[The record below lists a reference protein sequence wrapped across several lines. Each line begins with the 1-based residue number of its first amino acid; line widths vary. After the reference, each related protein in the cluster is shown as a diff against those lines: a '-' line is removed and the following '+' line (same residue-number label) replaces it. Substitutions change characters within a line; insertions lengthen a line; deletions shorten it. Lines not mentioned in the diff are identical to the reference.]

1 VWFRGRELVAGNVGP
16 TGLELDMV
24 LRGVRVVV
32 ESGKPL
38 RFEDSELSAQ
48 ELSAS
53 DAGGASDAISKTF
66 RAYLKALNELLATR
80 YSHAADTVPAYMK
93 APCQVTVLRCTD
105 ALFVRYDIVDEN
117 DKAKVRVVNTAQP
130 VETVAPAFSDAVVHA
145 PSDPTNWTHSAGGPK
160 LGMSIIDPT
169 GGVTREIMSFSPAI
183 VISPNWP
190 EGVAYP
196 APPSRPSPVASLLN
210 EFEFEM
216 SGFVED
222 AAPPVPREVRA
233 DPTHFTV
240 RSRIVLQ
247 TGWRAIEVY
256 PLIAERHWLP
266 EAALQWAET
275 DLLFALFQ
283 RNTRDQELAALD
295 GRAEKRRQV
304 VALLSEFETLLAGAE
319 EPMHQFLKKNP
330 ILLYPTYDRLW
341 SKVPFGAYVGDF
353 VVRESPDDYV
363 LVEIEAPHRELF
375 RRNGHLRHEFTHAIG
390 QITDWLAYLADH
402 RAEVAAK
409 YDMRGISVSPRGLI
423 VIGRSRGLTDD
434 HRRKL
439 ATIQERQP
447 RLRILTY
454 DDVIANARA
463 VFEKIL
469 GPLSLVVTG
478 NAQVYFHGPVSQ

>member
-1 VWFRGRELVAGNVGP
+1 MVARAGRVI
-16 TGLELDMV
+16 
-24 LRGVRVVV
+24 V

-38 RFEDSELSAQ
+38 RFEESENSPQ
-48 ELSAS
+48 ELIAS
-53 DAGGASDAISKTF
+53 DVGGASDAIGKTF
-66 RAYLKALNELLATR
+66 RAYLNALKELLETR
-80 YSHAADTVPAYMK
+80 YRHAADAVPAYMK

-105 ALFVRYDIVDEN
+105 ALIVRYDSVDED
-117 DKAKVRVVNTAQP
+117 DKAKVRVVNTGQP
-130 VETVAPAFSDAVVHA
+130 VEMVAPAFSDAVVHA
-145 PSDPTNWTHSAGGPK
+145 PSDTANWTPSAEGPK
-160 LGMSIIDPT
+160 LAMSIIDPT
-169 GGVTREIMSFSPAI
+169 GAVTREVMSFSPAI
-183 VISPNWP
+183 VISPRWP
-190 EGVAYP
+190 EGAVYP
-196 APPSRPSPVASLLN
+196 APPTRPSPVASLLN
-210 EFEFEM
+210 EFDFEM
-216 SGFVED
+216 SGIIED
-222 AAPPVPREVRA
+222 AAPAVPREVRPE
-233 DPTHFTV
+233 PTHFTV

-266 EAALQWAET
+266 EAAAQWAET

-341 SKVPFGAYVGDF
+341 SKVPFGEYVSDF
-353 VVRESPDDYV
+353 VVRESPNDYV
-363 LVEIEAPHRELF
+363 LVEIEAPHRDLF
-375 RRNGHLRHEFTHAIG
+375 RRDGHLRHEFTHAIG

-402 RAEVAAK
+402 RAEVEST
-409 YDMRGISVSPRGLI
+409 YDMRGISVSPRGLV
-423 VIGRSRGLTDD
+423 VIGRSAALTDD
-434 HRRKL
+434 HRRRL
-439 ATIQERQP
+439 TTIQERQP

-463 VFEKIL
+463 LFEKIL

-478 NAQVYFHGPVSQ
+478 KAQVYFHGPRPQ

>member
-1 VWFRGRELVAGNVGP
+1 MVPKAGRVI
-16 TGLELDMV
+16 
-24 LRGVRVVV
+24 V

-38 RFEDSELSAQ
+38 RFENSELLPQ
-48 ELSAS
+48 EQSAS
-53 DAGGASDAISKTF
+53 DVGGAPDAIGKTF
-66 RAYLKALNELLATR
+66 RAYLKALKELLATR

-93 APCQVTVLRCTD
+93 VSCQITVLRCTD
-105 ALFVRYDIVDEN
+105 ALFVRYDIVDED

-130 VETVAPAFSDAVVHA
+130 LETVAPAFSDGVVHA
-145 PSDPTNWTHSAGGPK
+145 PSDPTNWTPSAEGAK
-160 LGMSIIDPT
+160 LAMSIIDPT
-169 GGVTREIMSFSPAI
+169 GAATREIMSFSPAI
-183 VISPNWP
+183 IISPRWP
-190 EGVAYP
+190 EGVTYP
-196 APPSRPSPVASLLN
+196 APPTRPSPVASLLN
-210 EFEFEM
+210 EFDFEM
-216 SGFVED
+216 SGIIED
-222 AAPPVPREVRA
+222 ASPAVPREVRTE
-233 DPTHFTV
+233 PTHFTA
-240 RSRIVLQ
+240 RSRVVLQ

-266 EAALQWAET
+266 EAAPQWAET

-283 RNTRDQELAALD
+283 RNTRDQELTALD

-330 ILLYPTYDRLW
+330 ILLYPTCDRLW
-341 SKVPFGAYVGDF
+341 SKVPFGDHVSDF
-353 VVRESPDDYV
+353 VVRESPNDYV
-363 LVEIEAPHRELF
+363 LVEIEAPHREIF
-375 RRNGHLRHEFTHAIG
+375 RRDGYLRHEFTHAIG
-390 QITDWLAYLADH
+390 QITDWLSYLADY
-402 RAEVAAK
+402 RADVEAT
-409 YDMRGISVSPRGLI
+409 YDMRGISVSPRGLV
-423 VIGRSRGLTDD
+423 VIGRSGGLTDD

-478 NAQVYFHGPVSQ
+478 NTQVYFHGPRPQ

>member
-1 VWFRGRELVAGNVGP
+1 MVPRAGRVI
-16 TGLELDMV
+16 
-24 LRGVRVVV
+24 V

-38 RFEDSELSAQ
+38 RFEDSELLPQ

-53 DAGGASDAISKTF
+53 DVGGASDAIGKTF
-66 RAYLKALNELLATR
+66 RAYLKALKELLATR
-80 YSHAADTVPAYMK
+80 YSHAADAVPAYMK

-105 ALFVRYDIVDEN
+105 ALFVRYDIVDED
-117 DKAKVRVVNTAQP
+117 DKAKVRVVNTAQS
-130 VETVAPAFSDAVVHA
+130 VETVAPVFSDAVVHA
-145 PSDPTNWTHSAGGPK
+145 PSNPTSWTPSAEGPK
-160 LGMSIIDPT
+160 LAMSIIDPT
-169 GGVTREIMSFSPAI
+169 GAVTREVMSFSPAI
-183 VISPNWP
+183 VISPRWP
-190 EGVAYP
+190 EGVTYP
-196 APPSRPSPVASLLN
+196 APPTRPSPVASLLN
-210 EFEFEM
+210 EFDFEM
-216 SGFVED
+216 SGIIED
-222 AAPPVPREVRA
+222 ASPAVPQEVRA
-233 DPTHFTV
+233 EPTHFTV
-240 RSRIVLQ
+240 RSRLVLQ

-266 EAALQWAET
+266 EAAPQWAET

-304 VALLSEFETLLAGAE
+304 VALLSEFETLLTGAE

-341 SKVPFGAYVGDF
+341 SKVPFGERVSDF

-375 RRNGHLRHEFTHAIG
+375 RRDGHLRHEFTHAIG
-390 QITDWLAYLADH
+390 QVTDWLAYLADH
-402 RAEVAAK
+402 RAEIEAK
-409 YDMRGISVSPRGLI
+409 YDMRGISVSPRGLV
-423 VIGRSRGLTDD
+423 VIGRSGGLTDE

-469 GPLSLVVTG
+469 GPLSLVVMG
-478 NAQVYFHGPVSQ
+478 NAQVYFHGPRPQ